1 MNDYVRST
9 KPKYKFYKY
18 DFFHSFK
25 ALFSPFFNYTKYKVL
40 KKLSYKN
47 IFNITLS

>member
-18 DFFHSFK
+18 DFFHLFK

-40 KKLSYKN
+40 KKTIVQKYLQRN
-47 IFNITLS
+47 T